1 MKTGSTGVDK
11 YSRPSVKEQNIMMIK
26 MRRIYAK
33 IIVSLWFGRKCKT

>member
-11 YSRPSVKEQNIMMIK
+11 CSRPSVKEENIVMIK

-33 IIVSLWFGRKCKT
+33 IIVSLKFVHK